1 MMSNL
6 GFGFDNDYYQNMKYF
21 DEDEIETVLVF
32 LEDMA
37 DLLVWEFASQTI
49 NLLTSNSEAL
59 NNSYLQIK

>member
-32 LEDMA
+32 FRRHGRLA
-37 DLLVWEFASQTI
+37 CLGSLLPKQ
-49 NLLTSNSEAL
+49 
-59 NNSYLQIK
+59 